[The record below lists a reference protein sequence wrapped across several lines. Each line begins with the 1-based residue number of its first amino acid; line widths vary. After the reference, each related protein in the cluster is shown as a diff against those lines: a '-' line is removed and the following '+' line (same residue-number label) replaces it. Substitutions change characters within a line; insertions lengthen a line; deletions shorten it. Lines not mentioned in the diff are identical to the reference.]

1 MVYFPPALLF
11 SATLPCAE
19 NRHLVSLEQ
28 NVGVVA
34 QVPALWQTHP
44 VPRPGGGSVSRGL
57 TVKLRT
63 SCLLCHLCADISEY
77 LTMLLPPPLLCHT
90 PTPTGLEILP
100 GFHLFSTPIL
110 LIGGTAQGFS
120 ACCSPCLAAAIRSG
134 ISWQTA
140 WEASGKTRSN
150 ADEQSMESFSTLMG
164 SVAIAEGRTGRIPAL
179 CRAPAAPLGA
189 GCANRTAGTRTALPL
204 GTQTALP

>member
-34 QVPALWQTHP
+34 QLPAPWQTHP

-100 GFHLFSTPIL
+100 GFHLFHPESFSLGALPRAFRHAAL
-110 LIGGTAQGFS
+110 LA
-120 ACCSPCLAAAIRSG
+120 
-134 ISWQTA
+134 WQTA

-150 ADEQSMESFSTLMG
+150 ADEQSMESFSTLIG
-164 SVAIAEGRTGRIPAL
+164 SVATAEGRTGRIPAL

-189 GCANRTAGTRTALPL
+189 GCANRPAGTRTALPL

>member
-1 MVYFPPALLF
+1 MVCFPPALLF

-34 QVPALWQTHP
+34 QLPALWQTHP

-100 GFHLFSTPIL
+100 GFHLFSTPNPSHWGHCPGLFGML
-110 LIGGTAQGFS
+110 LSLPGRQHGKPLEKHDPMQMS
-120 ACCSPCLAAAIRSG
+120 K
-134 ISWQTA
+134 A
-140 WEASGKTRSN
+140 W
-150 ADEQSMESFSTLMG
+150 
-164 SVAIAEGRTGRIPAL
+164 
-179 CRAPAAPLGA
+179 RAFPP
-189 GCANRTAGTRTALPL
+189 
-204 GTQTALP
+204 

>member
-1 MVYFPPALLF
+1 MWAFLVCFPPALLF

-34 QVPALWQTHP
+34 QIPAPWQTHP
-44 VPRPGGGSVSRGL
+44 VPRPGGGSVSLGL

-100 GFHLFSTPIL
+100 GFHLFSTPVL

-120 ACCSPCLAAAIRSG
+120 ACCSPCLSAAVRSG

-140 WEASGKTRSN
+140 WEAFGKTRSN
-150 ADEQSMESFSTLMG
+150 ADEQSMESFSTLIC
-164 SVAIAEGRTGRIPAL
+164 SIAIPEGRTGRIPAL
-179 CRAPAAPLGA
+179 SRAPAALLGA
-189 GCANRTAGTRTALPL
+189 GCANRTV
-204 GTQTALP
+204 GTQTALLCL